1 MNILNRVQQ
10 WREQR
15 DAIPTEKIK
24 VLGLIRPMGSVR
36 RTPPDGHNCPPE
48 IRPIEP
54 RPVERAEPR
63 MNISGTAMLIGR
75 HGKLGVEK
83 ATMQNVSSCGVRVI
97 STTEWY
103 ADDTILV
110 SLPVEHFTS
119 AARVAYCDA
128 LGGGRFAMG
137 LEFVGSSNR
146 LNLSALAPQPELA
159 HTS

>member
-1 MNILNRVQQ
+1 MPSWRAQSRPDGFFPRAVNHRNTYLRIMRDSSLLRHGRYYAHLHLKLAAWNREPSVNILNRVQQ

-36 RTPPDGHNCPPE
+36 RTPPDAHNCPPE

-54 RPVERAEPR
+54 PPEERAEPR

-83 ATMQNVSSCGVRVI
+83 AT
-97 STTEWY
+97 
-103 ADDTILV
+103 
-110 SLPVEHFTS
+110 
-119 AARVAYCDA
+119 
-128 LGGGRFAMG
+128 
-137 LEFVGSSNR
+137 
-146 LNLSALAPQPELA
+146 
-159 HTS
+159 